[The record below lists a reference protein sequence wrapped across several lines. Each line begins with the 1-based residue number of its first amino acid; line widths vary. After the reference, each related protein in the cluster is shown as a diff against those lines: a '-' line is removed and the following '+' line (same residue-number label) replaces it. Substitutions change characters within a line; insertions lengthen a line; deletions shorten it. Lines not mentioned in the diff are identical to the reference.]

1 MVDNLILE
9 ASVIEDFEDT
19 LADLGQ
25 MLTSI
30 DQIANRV
37 FPIDAEV
44 RLGDSLGKLQTLDS
58 AVDSVDDD
66 INIETGE
73 SRMLMPDGGPS
84 SRTNLSHMFT
94 EGIPVIGAS
103 MNTMG
108 NLFDPID
115 NDDPTISDLVDEFA
129 DLELKMGD
137 FFKVFASVLP
147 LLFTFIGALPA
158 AIGGLIA
165 LGGAAVAAATALGG
179 VGGLAVLGMAMDG
192 GEIDLSTL
200 QENLTELKESFLDA
214 FGPVANRLAPLAT
227 EAFASAET
235 IFARLGDRAQFL
247 TTLTDDAR
255 GALDYLERTV
265 PSVLDKI
272 VRFGAASFPVFA
284 AVDAFLGNLNLI
296 EGFGNVLAD
305 TLPLLFTLA
314 TAVAEIVP
322 PLLSLSMGFLFV
334 STVVIKA
341 LTSILSFF
349 DVIPYGLELLGVLV
363 GTILTLVT
371 VSALYSNISALLSA
385 TFVQQAATILSTYL
399 PSLSSLIGAQ
409 AAATISTYALYTAYL
424 ALIGALTFGLG
435 AAIAGITSQFSA
447 MNAKISSATDSL
459 REFGAVGS
467 QIDGMDIGMSTAT
480 TTTQNGA
487 QQQRGY
493 GSARDVTVVAPDKE
507 TGNAI
512 ANEITFKDSTSN
524 TSSTENR
531 DSRYNNE

>member
-19 LADLGQ
+19 LAELGQ

-30 DQIANRV
+30 DQMANRV

-44 RLGDSLGKLQTLDS
+44 RLGDSLAKLETLDS

-73 SRMLMPDGGPS
+73 SRLATTDGGSNPFDDIAAKLAGAQANGLELLD
-84 SRTNLSHMFT
+84 RTGPFADNERQLAISNLVS
-94 EGIPVIGAS
+94 
-103 MNTMG
+103 
-108 NLFDPID
+108 
-115 NDDPTISDLVDEFA
+115 EFA

-137 FFKVFASVLP
+137 FFKVFASILP

-165 LGGAAVAAATALGG
+165 LGGAAVAAATALGS

-227 EAFASAET
+227 EAFGSVET

-349 DVIPYGLELLGVLV
+349 DVIPYGLELLGVLI
-363 GTILTLVT
+363 GTILTLAT
-371 VSALYSNISALLSA
+371 VSALYSVAGQILSA
-385 TFVQQAATILSTYL
+385 TFVQQAATILSTYI

-409 AAATISTYALYTAYL
+409 VATTLSTLALKAALV
-424 ALIGALTFGLG
+424 ALIGVLAFGLG
-435 AAIAGITSQFSA
+435 AALYSVGSA
-447 MNAKISSATDSL
+447 FVGMESKISSATDSL

-467 QIDGMDIGMSTAT
+467 QIDGMDIGMSATAAASGQSRQST
-480 TTTQNGA
+480 
-487 QQQRGY
+487 RGY
-493 GSARDVTVVAPDKE
+493 DSARDVTVIAPDQE

-512 ANEITFKDSTSN
+512 ANEITFKDDSGSQ

-531 DSRYNNE
+531 DSRYMNE